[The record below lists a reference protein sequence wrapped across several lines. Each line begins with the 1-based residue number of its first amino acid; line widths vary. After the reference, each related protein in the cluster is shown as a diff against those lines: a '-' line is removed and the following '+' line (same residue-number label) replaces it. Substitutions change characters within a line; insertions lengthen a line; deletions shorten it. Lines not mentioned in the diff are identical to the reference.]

1 MTLIII
7 LICAAI
13 EHFTHQL
20 NRIRRYNWLKQYLLW
35 FRRAFSNLD
44 STVTLLL
51 ALSPIMILGL
61 LLLANVNTTIW
72 FILAIFTLS
81 YSIGP
86 QNTEIQVTDYCDA
99 LERDDTEGAALYAEQ
114 LRHGQQSM
122 SDTSQLNQHVIN
134 AILVNTNER
143 ITAVIFWFLLLGPMG
158 ALLYR
163 CSERATKYSNDDE
176 QLQILHES
184 AQRLFFILSWLP
196 ARLTAFSFALGGSMS
211 DALHNWRNYQCDW
224 EQHYCD
230 SNRGIL
236 ICSGLGALQIAPD
249 SASNCLENVQFTLAL
264 ANRALIIWISFLAI
278 LSLAGY
284 A

>member
-7 LICAAI
+7 LICSAI

-20 NRIRRYNWLKQYLLW
+20 SQVRNYNWLKQYLLW
-35 FRRAFSNLD
+35 FHRAFSKLD
-44 STVTLLL
+44 GTLTLLL
-51 ALSPIMILGL
+51 VLIPIIVAGL
-61 LLLANVNTTIW
+61 FLLANVNTTLW
-72 FILAIFTLS
+72 FILAIVILS

-86 QNTEIQVTDYCDA
+86 QNTTIQVTDYCDA
-99 LERDDTEGAALYAEQ
+99 LERGDTEGAALYAEQ
-114 LRHGQQSM
+114 LRHGQSYLTE
-122 SDTSQLNQHVIN
+122 SDQLNQHVIN

-143 ITAVIFWFLLLGPMG
+143 VTAVIFWFLLLGPMG

-163 CSERATKYSNDDE
+163 CSEQVKSFSNDAE
-176 QLQILHES
+176 LHILHES
-184 AQRLFFILSWLP
+184 AQRLCFILAWLP

-211 DALHNWRNYQCDW
+211 DAIHNWRHYQCNW

-236 ICSGLGALQIAPD
+236 VCSGLGALQIDP
-249 SASNCLENVQFTLAL
+249 SSCFNSLENVQLALAL

-278 LSLAGY
+278 LTLAGF